1 MQRPEELS
9 IWLEYFDGKE
19 IYRIRS
25 ILNPEILFQGLDGRR
40 TVGYAAEN
48 MYHKLEKDI
57 FDRA

>member
-19 IYRIRS
+19 TYRIRS
-25 ILNPEILFQGLDGRR
+25 TLSTEILFQGLDSRR
-40 TVGYAAEN
+40 MVGYAAEN
-48 MYHKLEKDI
+48 MYHKLEKDL